1 MKAGI
6 AAIPA
11 SRALPQL
18 STTGNAG
25 RLIFRVR
32 DGSGSFPARYGRY
45 ARLFRF
51 SSHYLKDFPS
61 VPSPYLLLLRFL
73 CTCQPRTPSTLSPLI
88 LSSNAPQRSKCGQRT
103 FSLCPQDQD
112 SPLDDIARNK
122 FRDIHSRSPQ
132 LSRHLR

>member
-1 MKAGI
+1 MNAGI

-45 ARLFRF
+45 ARLFHF
-51 SSHYLKDFPS
+51 SFPYLKDFPS
-61 VPSPYLLLLRFL
+61 VPSSYLPLLRLL

-122 FRDIHSRSPQ
+122 FRDIRSRSPQ

>member
-45 ARLFRF
+45 ARFF
-51 SSHYLKDFPS
+51 HFYFPYLKDFPF
-61 VPSPYLLLLRFL
+61 VPSPYCCYTSYALANHALR
-73 CTCQPRTPSTLSPLI
+73 SMLSPLI
-88 LSSNAPQRSKCGQRT
+88 LSSNAPRRSKCSQRT
-103 FSLCPQDQD
+103 FSLCPQDRD
-112 SPLDDIARNK
+112 SLPDDIARNK
-122 FRDIHSRSPQ
+122 FRDIRSRSPQ